1 MSGKFGVVG
10 ILDGWKKGDMPG
22 NQMVNIV
29 LNENFTIQD
38 GFIAITTQLATDKE
52 IDYAVDKLITD
63 LDAARKQAKEK
74 IKKTNE
80 RIRASYTNI

>member
-1 MSGKFGVVG
+1 MKGEFGVVG

-29 LNENFTIQD
+29 LNSYGTLENGD
-38 GFIAITTQLATDKE
+38 IAITCQLASGEEVDFA
-52 IDYAVDKLITD
+52 IDHLIKDLEAVGK
-63 LDAARKQAKEK
+63 KAKEK

-80 RIRASYTNI
+80 MIRSSL

>member
-1 MSGKFGVVG
+1 MSGKFDVVG

-29 LNENFTIQD
+29 LNECTTIHD
-38 GFIAITTQLATDKE
+38 GSIAVTPRLATDE
-52 IDYAVDKLITD
+52 EVDFAVDKLIKD
-63 LDAARKQAKEK
+63 LEAARKKAKEK

-80 RIRASYTNI
+80 RIRASYKDI